1 MKYNS
6 QLKYLSFY
14 VIVKYLKYILFKI
27 KTKAGSLF
35 KILTCLYTLKLT
47 QNFLS

>member
-14 VIVKYLKYILFKI
+14 VIVKMYTFGTTYLKYPV
-27 KTKAGSLF
+27 
-35 KILTCLYTLKLT
+35 
-47 QNFLS
+47 

>member
-14 VIVKYLKYILFKI
+14 VIVKYLKYILFE
-27 KTKAGSLF
+27 F
-35 KILTCLYTLKLT
+35 KLIIRLVPCFKY
-47 QNFLS
+47 

>member
-14 VIVKYLKYILFKI
+14 VIVKMYTFGTISNILFKL
-27 KTKAGSLF
+27 KF
-35 KILTCLYTLKLT
+35 KYIKLT
-47 QNFLS
+47 SFGSWLAVLN